1 MKRLTEQP
9 SKYDDLEKKSVDE
22 LIAGINAEDQLVAI
36 AIQKVLPDLSKLISA
51 IELQLKSGGRMF
63 YLGCGSGGR
72 LSVLDVIEL
81 PNTYGIDEGLVN
93 VILAG
98 GAERLVEALEEK
110 KGEDVKI
117 FDIEGVSVI
126 ADYFVLAS
134 ASNANQTQA
143 LVDNV
148 EEKLF
153 KAGYECHQKEGS
165 MSSTWVLMDYGDVI
179 VHVFS
184 KEDRLFYDLERI
196 WRDGKI
202 VESVDEL

>member
-1 MKRLTEQP
+1 MNQAKEM
-9 SKYDDLEKKSVDE
+9 V
-22 LIAGINAEDQLVAI
+22 
-36 AIQKVLPDLSKLISA
+36 KLA
-51 IELQLKSGGRMF
+51 
-63 YLGCGSGGR
+63 
-72 LSVLDVIEL
+72 
-81 PNTYGIDEGLVN
+81 
-93 VILAG
+93 
-98 GAERLVEALEEK
+98 VEALEEK

-117 FDIEGVSVI
+117 IDIEGVSVI

-196 WRDGKI
+196 WRDGRI